1 MRAAYIEQYGGT
13 ENILVGERP
22 DPQPGAGEVLLDVK
36 AAALNHLDV
45 WVRIGRGGDSVPRPH
60 ILGSDA
66 AGVVAE
72 LGHGVDHLELGQEVV
87 LNPGFSCRRCAAC
100 RRGQQ
105 SECEEFGLV
114 GFQRPG
120 TYAEKVAVP
129 ATSVYPKPASLSFG
143 EAAALALAHVTAWRM
158 LMHRA
163 KLRPGETVL
172 IHGIG
177 GGVAMAGL
185 QIARLIG
192 ARAIVT
198 SSSDGKL
205 EAAAKMGAE
214 HGINYERT
222 EDVAAKVRDLTDGRG
237 VDVALDAVGAA
248 TWPIDLEAVRKAG
261 RVVICG
267 VTTGAEA
274 ATNLQAV
281 YWNQLSLLG
290 STMGSDEDFRE
301 MLAAVEATGLKPVI
315 DRAYRLDQVRD
326 ATDRMERGEQMGKL
340 VIEVAK

>member
-1 MRAAYIEQYGGT
+1 
-13 ENILVGERP
+13 
-22 DPQPGAGEVLLDVK
+22 
-36 AAALNHLDV
+36 
-45 WVRIGRGGDSVPRPH
+45 
-60 ILGSDA
+60 
-66 AGVVAE
+66 
-72 LGHGVDHLELGQEVV
+72 
-87 LNPGFSCRRCAAC
+87 
-100 RRGQQ
+100 
-105 SECEEFGLV
+105 
-114 GFQRPG
+114 
-120 TYAEKVAVP
+120 
-129 ATSVYPKPASLSFG
+129 
-143 EAAALALAHVTAWRM
+143 
-158 LMHRA
+158 MHRA